1 MKRVIILSVIMLC
14 AACTP
19 DDIARV
25 DRAVR
30 EAPAYEA
37 ALQDS
42 LRGLKETYLHAS
54 TDSVRWESAVTL
66 YHTYSHY
73 QLDSALAYA
82 QMLQKLAGEDRIRQV
97 EAGAARAEA
106 ASNMGNFFEAV
117 EIFEQIDTAL
127 IPMAGS
133 VGNDYYTAGLW
144 VYKGLGRLSPA
155 TSDHYR
161 KLADVER
168 NILLRGD
175 TFIEAVNIRYNRL
188 CDAGRYE
195 EAIAL
200 VEGFMGKNMTVN
212 EYARS
217 HYFLSRIYHLKGDRD
232 REIHHLTLS
241 ACADLEAAVK
251 NYNSLYNLALILY
264 EKGDLER
271 ASRYIKKNLDDA
283 LFSSSSGRLLRSARS
298 EMLFSEALHRSET
311 MRRRVITL
319 IIVLL
324 SFLTAAL
331 VAMAFR
337 LRKYART
344 LEAANKD
351 IGDLSRIKD
360 TFLAQYMEMAA
371 SYIGKVD
378 QTKSTMRRTL
388 KQDGVDALKALLRTP
403 SYADSEYE
411 NFYRRFDRAFLGIY
425 PDFVK
430 DINSLMKPECTF
442 VPQDGEL
449 STQLRILALIRLG
462 ITERTRIAQILHV
475 SVTTVYTYLSRTQRD
490 ALPYGIPLEEAVKG
504 L

>member
-1 MKRVIILSVIMLC
+1 MKRVVILSVAALC
-14 AACTP
+14 LACTP

-30 EAPAYEA
+30 EAPVYEA

-42 LRGLKETYLHAS
+42 LRTLKEQMHSAP
-54 TDSVRWESAVTL
+54 TDSVRWESAVAL

-82 QMLQKLAGEDRIRQV
+82 QILQKMAGKDRIRQV
-97 EAGAARAEA
+97 TAGYARAEA

-117 EIFEQIDTAL
+117 DIYEQIDTAL
-127 IPMAGS
+127 VPMSGRL
-133 VGNDYYTAGLW
+133 GDEYYTAGMW

-161 KLADVER
+161 KLADVEKH
-168 NILLRGD
+168 ILLRGD
-175 TFIEAVNIRYNRL
+175 TFIEAVNIKYNRL
-188 CDAGRYE
+188 CDAGRYDD
-195 EAIAL
+195 AVTL
-200 VEGFMGKNMTVN
+200 VEGFMEKGMTVN

-217 HYFLSRIYHLKGDRD
+217 HYFLSRIYHLKGDGD
-232 REIHHLTLS
+232 REIHYLALS

-264 EKGDLER
+264 EQGDLER

-283 LFSSSSGRLLRSARS
+283 IFSSSSGRLLRSARS

-311 MRRRVITL
+311 ARRRIITL
-319 IIVLL
+319 IIILL
-324 SFLTAAL
+324 SALTAAL
-331 VAMAFR
+331 VAMAIR
-337 LRKYART
+337 LRKYARS
-344 LEAANKD
+344 LETANKD

-371 SYIGKVD
+371 RYIGKVD
-378 QTKSTMRRTL
+378 ESKSTMRRTL
-388 KQDGVDALKALLRTP
+388 RQDGVEALKALLRAP
-403 SYADSEYE
+403 SFADSEYE

-430 DINSLMKPECTF
+430 GINTLMKPECAF
-442 VPQDGEL
+442 VTQDGEL

-490 ALPYGIPLEEAVKG
+490 ALPSDTPLEEAVQG